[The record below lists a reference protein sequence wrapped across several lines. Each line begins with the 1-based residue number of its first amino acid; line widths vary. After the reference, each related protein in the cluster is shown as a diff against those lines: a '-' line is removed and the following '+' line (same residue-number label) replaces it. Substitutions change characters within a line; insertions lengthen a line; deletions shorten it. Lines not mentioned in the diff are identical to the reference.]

1 MPEQELWLTALLNQL
16 FGKSVTSFL
25 EAIGIHPASP
35 SHPIPNHFAMELVV
49 ALIIVVLLGR
59 LRSRLSVDRP
69 GGLQQVFELTL
80 DGLGSQTDEI
90 VGHAGRRFLPLLFTL
105 GLFILLCN
113 VLGEIPHLATPT
125 GVIYVTVG
133 CALVSLLYYH
143 AHGIRHHGVLGYL
156 KTFLGPM
163 PTMGAVAVILGGWLM
178 FLIEIVSH
186 LARGLSLSVRLFANM
201 LAGEKITEII
211 FERILGLGAP
221 VIFMALHIFVGLI
234 QAYIFVLLTMI
245 YLGGAVSEEH

>member
-16 FGKSVTSFL
+16 FGKPVTAL
-25 EAIGIHPASP
+25 LVAIGIQPQSP

-49 ALIIVVLLGR
+49 ALIIMGLFGW
-59 LRSRLSVDRP
+59 LRGHLSVDRP
-69 GGLQQVFELTL
+69 GRVQQVLELAVE
-80 DGLGSQTDEI
+80 GLGSQTEEI

-105 GLFILLCN
+105 GSFILLSN
-113 VLGEIPHLATPT
+113 ILGEIPHLGTPT

-133 CALVSLLYYH
+133 CALVSLTYYH
-143 AHGIRHHGVLGYL
+143 SHGIRHHGVLGYL
-156 KTFLGPM
+156 RTFMGPVLAIG
-163 PTMGAVAVILGGWLM
+163 PLM
-178 FLIEIVSH
+178 FVIEIVSH

-221 VIFMALHIFVGLI
+221 VIFMGLHIFVGSL

-245 YLGGAVSEEH
+245 YLSGAVSEEH